1 VRKLAATVALAG
13 IAALAALV
21 IPVAASAH
29 PLGNFTINRFSR
41 LETSGPRLYVLY
53 VLDMAEIPTFQA
65 GRIDQ
70 RAYARRIARNA
81 ELSVEG
87 RRARLTPVAHALA
100 HPRGAGGLRTTRLEL
115 VLRGPILHEQS
126 KVIYQDNNYR
136 GRIGWKEIVV
146 GAKAHSISDDLRAYP
161 KDLLQSPLD
170 VTRVVTQL
178 APNDGR
184 ATPPALTRGRAL
196 QAPDRVADSGFA
208 RLIGRRHLS
217 ALVIVASLAAALFWG
232 AAHALSPG
240 HGKTIVTAY
249 LVGSRG
255 TPLHAAL
262 LGLIVTAT
270 HTVGVFALG
279 LVTLSLSQFIVP
291 DRLYP
296 WLNLVSGLLV
306 VGVGAAVLW
315 TRLRHR
321 LAYARARA
329 GAHHHRHHHDHGHG
343 NHHGADLGWRSLVG
357 VGVSGGLLPCPS
369 ALVVLLAAIS
379 LHRVAFGLLLIVAF
393 SAGLALSITAVG
405 LVAVLAKRAFGR
417 VGFDGRIVGLLPA
430 VSALVILVAGVAMT
444 ARAVPKLG

>member
-1 VRKLAATVALAG
+1 VRRLVVVVGLAIAGLAAV
-13 IAALAALV
+13 AALV
-21 IPVAASAH
+21 LPAAASAH

-65 GRIDQ
+65 GRIDPQ
-70 RAYARRIARNA
+70 AYARRIARNA

-87 RRARLTPVAHALA
+87 RRARLTPVTHALA
-100 HPRGAGGLRTTRLEL
+100 HPRGAGGLNTTRLEL
-115 VLRGPILHEQS
+115 VLRGPVLHGRS
-126 KVIYQDNNYR
+126 RVVYHDDNYR

-146 GAKAHSISDDLRAYP
+146 GTDAHSISDELRAYP

-170 VTRVVTQL
+170 VTSVLTQL
-178 APNDGR
+178 APTGGP
-184 ATPPALTRGRAL
+184 AAPPALIRGRAL

-217 ALVIVASLAAALFWG
+217 VLVIVASLAAALFWG

-262 LGLIVTAT
+262 LGLIVTLT

-296 WLNLVSGLLV
+296 WLNLVSGVLV
-306 VGVGAAVLW
+306 VAVGAAVLW
-315 TRLRHR
+315 SRIRHR
-321 LAYARARA
+321 VAHTRAR
-329 GAHHHRHHHDHGHG
+329 GHHHAHGHHH
-343 NHHGADLGWRSLVG
+343 ADLNWRSLVG

-393 SAGLALSITAVG
+393 SAGLALSITGVG
-405 LVAVLAKRAFGR
+405 LVAVLAKRAFSR
-417 VGFDGRIVGLLPA
+417 VGFDGRVIGILPA
-430 VSALVILVAGVAMT
+430 VSALVILVAGIAMT

>member
-1 VRKLAATVALAG
+1 VRRLTVAVGLALAG
-13 IAALAALV
+13 LTAVAALV
-21 IPVAASAH
+21 LPAAASAH

-65 GRIDQ
+65 GRIDPQ
-70 RAYARRIARNA
+70 AYARRIARNV
-81 ELSVEG
+81 ELSVDG
-87 RRARLTPVAHALA
+87 RPARLTAVAHALA

-115 VLRGPILHEQS
+115 VLRGPIVHGQS
-126 KVIYQDNNYR
+126 AVVYHDNNYR

-146 GAKAHSISDDLRAYP
+146 GADTRSISDELRAYP

-170 VTRVVTQL
+170 VTRVATRL
-178 APNDGR
+178 APTRGP
-184 ATPPALTRGRAL
+184 AIPPALTSGGAL

-262 LGLIVTAT
+262 LGLIVTVT
-270 HTVGVFALG
+270 HTIGVFALG
-279 LVTLSLSQFIVP
+279 LVTLSLSQFVVP

-315 TRLRHR
+315 SRIRQR
-321 LAYARARA
+321 RARARA
-329 GAHHHRHHHDHGHG
+329 RGHGHHHVHGHHH
-343 NHHGADLGWRSLVG
+343 HHHADLSWRSLLG

-393 SAGLALSITAVG
+393 SAGLALSITGVG
-405 LVAVLAKRAFGR
+405 LVALLARRAFNR
-417 VGFDGRIVGLLPA
+417 VGFDGRLVGLLPA
-430 VSALVILVAGVAMT
+430 ASALVILVAGIAMT